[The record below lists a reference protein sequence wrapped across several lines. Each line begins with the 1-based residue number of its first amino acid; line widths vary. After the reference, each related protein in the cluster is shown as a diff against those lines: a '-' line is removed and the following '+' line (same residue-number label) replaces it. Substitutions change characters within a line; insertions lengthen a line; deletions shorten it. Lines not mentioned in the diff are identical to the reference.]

1 MLLTLLLK
9 KQNTSVCRKLFWGIS
24 VYHRGIKHAL
34 SKTKHIKVFFFGKDA
49 TEYAKRRSHVTLMK

>member
-1 MLLTLLLK
+1 MLLTLHLEK
-9 KQNTSVCRKLFWGIS
+9 KTPLYVENYFLWSS

-34 SKTKHIKVFFFGKDA
+34 SKTKHVNVFFCKDA

>member
-1 MLLTLLLK
+1 MLLTLHLEKNPPLYVE
-9 KQNTSVCRKLFWGIS
+9 NYFLWSS